1 MTLPPLP
8 RFIPPENGWDA
19 ALKVYTTDQMLAY
32 ATAAAAAARAEEREA
47 IAQMLDQWQEDAG
60 SMHNYWAF
68 AARQI
73 RARGE

>member
-1 MTLPPLP
+1 MNLPPLP
-8 RFIPPENGWDA
+8 VWGGS
-19 ALKVYTTDQMLAY
+19 YTADQLRDY
-32 ATAAAAAARAEEREA
+32 ATAAVLAEREA